1 MWIPPLIR
9 KNEKQQQQKKNI
21 MQEKE
26 VFNKKALMIITQI
39 HRKIPVLEYLSN
51 NFKGLQVIRLANL
64 LKRNP
69 CTGVLEPLK

>member
-1 MWIPPLIR
+1 
-9 KNEKQQQQKKNI
+9 